1 MLRLGI
7 ATLAGDAL
15 LIGISTPYRKSG
27 LLYRKFRD
35 HFGEDGDALVIKAPS
50 TTPNPTLDQSSID
63 DAMADDLAADSA
75 EWLAEFRDGWVG
87 RELIEGAVDHG
98 VQSRAPQP
106 GISYHTFCDPS
117 GGASSS
123 FTAAVAHSDNGTAV
137 LDCLAEIKAPF
148 NPDRATADGAEV
160 LKSYDVY
167 KTTADRYAAQWV
179 VAAFARHGIALTH
192 SERDSFPDLSWLSKP
207 SPP

>member
-1 MLRLGI
+1 MLRL
-7 ATLAGDAL
+7 TLAGDAL

-50 TTPNPTLDQSSID
+50 TTPNPTLDQSIID
-63 DAMADDLAADSA
+63 DAMADDLAAASA

-137 LDCLAEIKAPF
+137 LDRLVEIKAPF

>member
-1 MLRLGI
+1 VLRLGI

-50 TTPNPTLDQSSID
+50 TTPNPTLDQSIID
-63 DAMADDLAADSA
+63 DAMADDLAAASA

-98 VQSRAPQP
+98 VQSRVPQP
-106 GISYHTFCDPS
+106 GISYYTFCDPS
-117 GGASSS
+117 GGASNS
-123 FTAAVAHSDNGTAV
+123 FTTAVAHSDNGTAV
-137 LDCLAEIKAPF
+137 LDCLVEIKAPF